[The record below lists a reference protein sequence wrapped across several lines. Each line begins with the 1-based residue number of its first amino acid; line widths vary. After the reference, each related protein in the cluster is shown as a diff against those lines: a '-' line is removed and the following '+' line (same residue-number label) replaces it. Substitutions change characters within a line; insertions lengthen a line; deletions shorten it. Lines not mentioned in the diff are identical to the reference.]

1 MTTFTWLLFEPAN
14 QNVRTVKSENVNLSN
29 LQITPMRVQ
38 NSFEHIAS
46 RLVFKVITNMSDLL
60 VYVNESISSSVI
72 IKNFDI
78 TLKTFHHDTLDEQ
91 VCDVL
96 PPH

>member
-1 MTTFTWLLFEPAN
+1 
-14 QNVRTVKSENVNLSN
+14 
-29 LQITPMRVQ
+29 
-38 NSFEHIAS
+38 
-46 RLVFKVITNMSDLL
+46 MSDLL

-78 TLKTFHHDTLDEQ
+78 TLKTFHRDTLDEQ
-91 VCDVL
+91 VSVVL